1 MKKKLLISGSFSLT
15 GSETI
20 EHLNE
25 DYDVVFKIIKEYLEK
40 KSDNS

>member
-1 MKKKLLISGSFSLT
+1 MKKKLLVSDSFRLA

-20 EHLNE
+20 EHLSE
-25 DYDVVFKIIKEYLEK
+25 DYDVVFKIIKKYLKK